1 MSIIFGLLKERGA
14 RAAESEVLDLALA
27 TDRYATGAS
36 AVYTEGRLGMGIQ
49 PYFSHQRSTME
60 NRPAKDA
67 DGNILGFDGR
77 LDNYQELSER
87 LGLGGPEIPD
97 SQIVLSAFARW
108 GEACFS
114 HFVGD
119 WAIALWS
126 EKDQS
131 LHLARDHA
139 GTRTLYFRHEQQKV
153 LWSTHL
159 DTFSFTGVEL
169 RLAED
174 YVACYLASGPIR
186 ELTPYEGIR
195 SVPPAHYL
203 TIRNGALFR
212 HAHWNSIVR
221 STIRYKSDAEYEA
234 HCLALF
240 KQSVERRT
248 VAGAPTLAELSGGMD
263 STSIVCMSDHIRRSA
278 DPAAELLDT
287 VSYYDDSEASLNE
300 RPYFSI
306 TEANRGKVGIHVDM
320 AFSQRTFTPHEASE
334 GLYYLPGADS
344 FSIQQEHWFYDSVW
358 QRGYRSIL
366 SGNGGDE
373 VLGGVPIAFPELAD
387 YLVSGRLPTFLARSV
402 AWSLVD
408 RSPLIATLYN
418 SVKYAAKIYRDSGSS
433 DKAFPPWVSKRLRI
447 RSREVGGENPMPHSR
462 LGVAPHR
469 LDNGL
474 TWWSVM
480 ENLPHLWPRL
490 LFRPEYRYPFLDKDL
505 VEYLFSIPREQVL
518 RPGRRRSL
526 MRRALVDIVPPQ
538 ILERRRKAFQLR
550 APLRVLEQAY
560 PRLELLFRDSV
571 LGDVGLVDI
580 DALRRALSGVAG
592 GESEGWQA
600 LIRTIALELWLK
612 TNSFRSQHRFSRME
626 EARLH
631 LRSTVEQRSSGSVC
645 QGCTLAQNAR
655 KFEIGN
661 EDQSNAL
668 HTT

>member
-1 MSIIFGLLKERGA
+1 MSIIFGILKEPGA
-14 RAAESEVLDLALA
+14 RAAESEVLDLAFA
-27 TDRYATGAS
+27 TDRYATGAC
-36 AVYTEGRLGMGIQ
+36 AVYSDGRLAMGLQ
-49 PYFSHQRSTME
+49 PYFSHQRSMME
-60 NRPAKDA
+60 SRPANDGE
-67 DGNILGFDGR
+67 GNILGFDGR
-77 LDNYQELSER
+77 LDNYQELSKR
-87 LGLGGPEIPD
+87 LGLGGPNVPD

-114 HFVGD
+114 HLVGD

-131 LHLARDHA
+131 LYFARDHA

-159 DTFSFTGVEL
+159 DTFSLTGVEL
-169 RLAED
+169 RLAES
-174 YVACYLASGPIR
+174 YLACYLASSPIR
-186 ELTPYEGIR
+186 DLTPYEGIH
-195 SVPPAHYL
+195 SVSPAHYL
-203 TIRNGALFR
+203 TFRNGELSR
-212 HAHWNSIVR
+212 HAHWSAIVR

-234 HCLALF
+234 HFLALF

-278 DPAAELLDT
+278 NPAAELVDT

-306 TEANRGKVGIHVDM
+306 TEANRGKVGIHIDM
-320 AFSQRTFTPHEASE
+320 AFSQRTFMPHEASE
-334 GLYYLPGADS
+334 GLYCLPGADS
-344 FSIQQEHWFYDSVW
+344 ASIQQEHWFYDSVW

-366 SGNGGDE
+366 SGIGGDE
-373 VLGGVPIAFPELAD
+373 VLGGVSIAFPELAD
-387 YLVSGRLPTFLARSV
+387 YLVSGRLLTLLARSV

-408 RSPLIATLYN
+408 RNPLVATLFN
-418 SVKYAAKIYRDSGSS
+418 SVRYAAKIYRGSGSS
-433 DKAFPPWVSKRLRI
+433 DNPIPPWVSRRVRL
-447 RSREVGGENPMPHSR
+447 RSREVGAENPMLHSR

-480 ENLPHLWPRL
+480 ENLPHLWPRI

-526 MRRALVDIVPPQ
+526 MRRALVDIVPRP

-550 APLRVLEQAY
+550 APLKGLAEASPY
-560 PRLELLFRDSV
+560 LELLFRDSV
-571 LGDVGLVDI
+571 LGDLGLVDI
-580 DALRRALSGVAG
+580 DALRLALSGVAN
-592 GESEGWQA
+592 GESEWWQA

-612 TNSFRSQHRFSRME
+612 THSFPSRHRFPRIE
-626 EARLH
+626 VAKLH

-645 QGCTLAQNAR
+645 QG
-655 KFEIGN
+655 
-661 EDQSNAL
+661 
-668 HTT
+668 

>member
-1 MSIIFGLLKERGA
+1 MSIIFGVLKERGETV
-14 RAAESEVLDLALA
+14 AESEVLHLALA
-27 TDRYATGAS
+27 TGRYATGAC
-36 AVYTEGRLGMGIQ
+36 AVYTDTRLGMGLQ

-87 LGLGGPEIPD
+87 LGLGGPDVPD

-114 HFVGD
+114 RLIGD

-139 GTRTLYFRHEQQKV
+139 GTRTLYFRHEQQQV
-153 LWSTHL
+153 QWSTHL
-159 DTFSFTGVEL
+159 DTFSLTGGEL

-174 YVACYLASGPIR
+174 YVACYLASRPIR

-203 TIRNGALFR
+203 TIRNGVLSR
-212 HAHWNSIVR
+212 HAHWSSIVR
-221 STIRYKSDAEYEA
+221 STIRYRSDAEYEA
-234 HCLALF
+234 HFLALF

-248 VAGAPTLAELSGGMD
+248 GAGAPALAQLSGGMD

-278 DPAAELLDT
+278 DPAAELVDT
-287 VSYYDDSEASLNE
+287 VSYYDDSEASLDE
-300 RPYFSI
+300 RAYFSI
-306 TEANRGKVGIHVDM
+306 TEANRGKTGIHIDM
-320 AFSQRTFTPHEASE
+320 AFSQRTFMPHDASE
-334 GLYYLPGADS
+334 GLYWLPGADS
-344 FSIQQEHWFYDSVW
+344 VSLQQEHRFYESVW
-358 QRGYRSIL
+358 KRGYRSIL
-366 SGNGGDE
+366 SGIGGDE

-387 YLVSGRLPTFLARSV
+387 YLVSGRLPTFLARAV

-408 RSPLIATLYN
+408 RSPLIATLHN
-418 SVKYAAKIYRDSGSS
+418 SVKYVAKIYRGSGPS
-433 DKAFPPWVSKRLRI
+433 DKAIPSWVSRRLRI
-447 RSREVGGENPMPHSR
+447 RSRELGGENPMLHSR
-462 LGVAPHR
+462 LGAAPHR
-469 LDNGL
+469 LDNGF

-480 ENLPHLWPRL
+480 ENLPHLWPGL
-490 LFRPEYRYPFLDKDL
+490 LFRPEYRYPFLDRDL

-526 MRRALVDIVPPQ
+526 MRRALRDIVPDQ

-550 APLRVLEQAY
+550 APLRALKEAY

-571 LGDVGLVDI
+571 LGDTGLVDI
-580 DALRRALSGVAG
+580 DRLRHALSGVADG
-592 GESEGWQA
+592 GSEQWQA
-600 LIRTIALELWLK
+600 LLRTIALELWLK
-612 TNSFRSQHRFSRME
+612 ANSFRSQHRFSGT
-626 EARLH
+626 EAGGLH
-631 LRSTVEQRSSGSVC
+631 LHSTVEQRSSGSVC
-645 QGCTLAQNAR
+645 QGCTLARNAR
-655 KFEIGN
+655 KFEQGN
-661 EDQSNAL
+661 EDESNAL